1 MLVPHQSP
9 ARPSE
14 SPHTG
19 LVGFSFRLCVLAFHS
34 MFRTAGTPP
43 TCTCAGALFLCGPPA
58 RRWEYVGVCGDSL
71 LGVSV
76 CNNQYP

>member
-34 MFRTAGTPP
+34 MFRTAGIYACFVHFRPHSRY
-43 TCTCAGALFLCGPPA
+43 ALPI
-58 RRWEYVGVCGDSL
+58 
-71 LGVSV
+71 SV
-76 CNNQYP
+76 T